1 MLRHVEK
8 RGPLSLSCYTLV
20 FSLAKP
26 LPALLSATWAAQRN
40 TWRVIPVGGVMME
53 KATRREKHERM
64 EGGGGMSRC
73 WCTRGTKMSFSL
85 PILLNITASKIHQ
98 NTLKVNIFT
107 PSKDI
112 KIKIDIKVK

>member
-8 RGPLSLSCYTLV
+8 RGPLSLSCYTLL

-26 LPALLSATWAAQRN
+26 PPALLSATWAAQRN

-64 EGGGGMSRC
+64 EGGGMSRC

-85 PILLNITASKIHQ
+85 PIFLNITASKTHQ
-98 NTLKVNIFT
+98 NTLKVNILLQV
-107 PSKDI
+107 KMLQ
-112 KIKIDIKVK
+112 IKIDIKVK